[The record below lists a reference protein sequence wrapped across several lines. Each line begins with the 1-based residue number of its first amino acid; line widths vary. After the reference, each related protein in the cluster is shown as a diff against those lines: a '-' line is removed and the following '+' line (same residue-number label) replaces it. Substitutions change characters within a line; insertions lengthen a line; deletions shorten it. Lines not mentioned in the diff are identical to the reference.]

1 MNNIGIEIIYRLAI
15 PIILIGM
22 GIWLKSL
29 KEESSLQMKKYWIYF
44 IVAGIFLLVFRI
56 YKYVL
61 N

>member
-1 MNNIGIEIIYRLAI
+1 MEVFYRLAI

-22 GIWLKSL
+22 GIWLKTL
-29 KEESSLQMKKYWIYF
+29 KEESSSQMKKYWLFFVIG
-44 IVAGIFLLVFRI
+44 GIFLLVFRI